1 MLSQYFD
8 RIDESIDALLAT
20 DLSEAQKL
28 AIMALVKDSSEEVLA
43 SHNRA
48 VRAETK
54 ADVMKT
60 KFDSICLNSM
70 GAADGVH

>member
-20 DLSEAQKL
+20 DLTETQKK
-28 AIMALVKDSSEEVLA
+28 AILALVKDSSEEVLA
-43 SHNRA
+43 SYNRA

-54 ADVMKT
+54 VNVMKT
-60 KFDSICLNSM
+60 KYDTICLIAM
-70 GAADGVH
+70 DAASGVH